1 LESRLWLIYHLEW
14 VASKITSSVF
24 VPIISNKEKFNK
36 SLEEQM
42 CMNL

>member
-1 LESRLWLIYHLEW
+1 MRNLIDIKDFSKEEIDELIK
-14 VASKITSSVF
+14 VAKD
-24 VPIISNKEKFNK
+24 IISNKEKFNK